1 MKKTLALLPAVA
13 LLLAGCPLS
22 PPERIA
28 YETVVAAKA
37 FTDKT
42 KSQHPECNP
51 ATGTAPTAA
60 TSTVCIDIA
69 KAVSAKDALIDAAEV
84 YCAGPDF
91 NAVGACNPPAKGTP
105 ASTQALAKLNAAVA
119 AYNKI
124 AAELKGVL

>member
-13 LLLAGCPLS
+13 LFLAGCPLS

-42 KSQHPECNP
+42 KQQHPEC
-51 ATGTAPTAA
+51 ATGA

-69 KAVSAKDALIDAAEV
+69 KAVSAKDALITAAED

-91 NAVGACNPPAKGTP
+91 NATGSCNPPAKGTP
-105 ASTQALAKLNAAVA
+105 AATQAIAKLNAAVA
-119 AYNKI
+119 SYNQI